1 VTTARIAGGD
11 LAGLDALDV
20 DALALPLF
28 AVRAQPQDVAGFA
41 DWRLAGRIARLI
53 ASGRF
58 SGARDEALLM
68 PGQGRCGAQRVFLLG
83 LGAPQSPA
91 KLSFDQAVQVL
102 AQAGARKLAFG
113 APSMASPKDAGPVAE
128 RFIEALGAN
137 QAAFDEL
144 VLLDAHGHLKEAEA
158 SLRRSAKDAGL
169 SWSPA

>member
-1 VTTARIAGGD
+1 MTTARIAQGD

-28 AVRAQPQDVAGFA
+28 AVRTQPQDVAGYA

-58 SGARDEALLM
+58 GGARDEALLM

-83 LGAPQSPA
+83 LGPPQSPA
-91 KLSFDQAVQVL
+91 KLSFDTAVQVL

-113 APSMASPKDAGPVAE
+113 APTMASPNDAGPVAE
-128 RFIEALGAN
+128 LFLKALGAN
-137 QAAFDEL
+137 APAFDEL
-144 VLLDAHGHLKEAEA
+144 VLLDAHGHLEAAKA
-158 SLRRSAKDAGL
+158 SLRRSAKEAGL
-169 SWSPA
+169 RWSPE